1 MAAVRVL
8 YIDDDPGIG
17 RLVERALA
25 PRGIAVT
32 HVPDGETGIALLAR
46 EGFDAIA
53 LDHNLASET
62 GLDVMPRLRR
72 VSGDTP
78 VIYVTGSEDA
88 RVAVAALKAG
98 AADYVWK
105 DVQGHF
111 RELMGEAIQSALAQ
125 VRLKREAEEAQ
136 RAIREARDR
145 AELLLHEVNHRVA
158 NSLALVA
165 SLARLQANAVTDAS
179 ARSALQ
185 EMQARIMA
193 VAGIHRRL
201 YTSSDVRVVELGSY
215 LMSLVD
221 ELSAAIDVADKG
233 ADKKNVVVL
242 QADADVKVPTDKAVS
257 IGVIVTE
264 LMTNAYKYAY
274 PEGSRGEIRVVLRRA
289 ADGLLTIAVEDDGVG
304 WKGTGA
310 AQGTGLGTR
319 VITAMAGNLQTTVE
333 YEPVPKGTH
342 AVFKFRI

>member
-1 MAAVRVL
+1 MQQVRVL
-8 YIDDDPGIG
+8 YIDDDAGIG

-25 PRGIAVT
+25 PHGISIR
-32 HVPDGETGIALLAR
+32 HVGSGEEGLTLL
-46 EGFDAIA
+46 ETEKFDAIA
-53 LDHNLASET
+53 LDHNLTNET
-62 GLDVMPRLRR
+62 GLDVLSRIQR
-72 VSGDTP
+72 VTVDLP
-78 VIYVTGSEDA
+78 VVYVTGSEDA

-111 RELMGEAIQSALAQ
+111 RELLGAAIRSALQ
-125 VRLKREAEEAQ
+125 QQRLKAEAEEAQ
-136 RAIREARDR
+136 RTIREERDR

-165 SLARLQANAVTDAS
+165 SLARLQANAVQDEA

-201 YTSSDVRVVELGSY
+201 YTSSDVRIVELGSY

-221 ELSAAIDVADKG
+221 DLSAAIDA
-233 ADKKNVVVL
+233 ADKKNVVAL
-242 QADADVKVPTDKAVS
+242 HADADIRVPTDKAVS

-264 LMTNAYKYAY
+264 LLTNAYKYAY
-274 PEGSRGEIRVVLRRA
+274 PAGMRGEIRVILQKVGEDTVSL
-289 ADGLLTIAVEDDGVG
+289 AVEDDGVG

-310 AQGTGLGTR
+310 TQGTGLGTR
-319 VITAMAGNLQTTVE
+319 VVTAMAANLQSKVE
-333 YEPVPKGTH
+333 YDTGVEGTR
-342 AVFKFRI
+342 ASFRFRI

>member
-1 MAAVRVL
+1 MQQVRVL
-8 YIDDDPGIG
+8 YIDDDAGIG

-25 PRGIAVT
+25 PHGISIR
-32 HVPDGETGIALLAR
+32 HVGSGEEGLTLL
-46 EGFDAIA
+46 ETEKFDAIA
-53 LDHNLASET
+53 LDHNLTNET
-62 GLDVMPRLRR
+62 GLDVLSRIQR
-72 VSGDTP
+72 VTVDLP
-78 VIYVTGSEDA
+78 VVYVTGSEDA

-111 RELMGEAIQSALAQ
+111 RELLGAAIRSALQ
-125 VRLKREAEEAQ
+125 QQRLKAEAEEAQ
-136 RAIREARDR
+136 RTIREERDR

-165 SLARLQANAVTDAS
+165 SLARLQANAVQDDA

-201 YTSSDVRVVELGSY
+201 YTSSDVRIVELGSY

-221 ELSAAIDVADKG
+221 DLSAAIDA
-233 ADKKNVVVL
+233 ADKKNVVAL
-242 QADADVKVPTDKAVS
+242 HADADIRVPTDKAVS

-264 LMTNAYKYAY
+264 LLTNAYKYAY
-274 PEGSRGEIRVVLRRA
+274 PAGMRGEIRVILQKVGEDTVSL
-289 ADGLLTIAVEDDGVG
+289 AVEDDGVG

-310 AQGTGLGTR
+310 TQGTGLGTR
-319 VITAMAGNLQTTVE
+319 VVTAMAANLQSKVE
-333 YEPVPKGTH
+333 YDTGVEGTR
-342 AVFKFRI
+342 ASFRFRI

>member
-1 MAAVRVL
+1 MTGVRVL

-25 PRGIAVT
+25 PRGIAVQ
-32 HVPDGETGIALLAR
+32 HVADGDAGVALLAR
-46 EGFDAIA
+46 EAFDAIA
-53 LDHNLASET
+53 LDHNLAGET
-62 GLDVMPRLRR
+62 GLEVIPRLRR
-72 VSGDTP
+72 VAADTP
-78 VIYVTGSEDA
+78 VVYVTGSEDA

-111 RELMGEAIQSALAQ
+111 RELLGESIQLAVAQ
-125 VRLKREAEEAQ
+125 AKLRREAEEAQ

-165 SLARLQANAVTDAS
+165 SLARMQAGAVTDPA

-201 YTSSDVRVVELGSY
+201 YTSSDVRVVELGAY
-215 LMSLVD
+215 LMSLID
-221 ELSAAIDVADKG
+221 ELSTALGDTGKRYAVM
-233 ADKKNVVVL
+233 L
-242 QADADVKVPTDKAVS
+242 QADADVRVPTDKAVS

-264 LMTNAYKYAY
+264 LVTNAYKYAY
-274 PEGSRGEIRVVLRRA
+274 PSGTGGEIRVTLRRVG
-289 ADGLLTIAVEDDGVG
+289 DVLLTIGVEDDGVG
-304 WKGTGA
+304 WTGVGTV
-310 AQGTGLGTR
+310 QGTGLGTK
-319 VITAMAGNLQTTVE
+319 VVNAMASTLQTAVA
-333 YEPVPKGTH
+333 YEPVPKGTR
-342 AVFKFRI
+342 AVFGLRT

>member
-1 MAAVRVL
+1 MQQVRVL
-8 YIDDDPGIG
+8 YIDDDAGIG

-25 PRGIAVT
+25 PHGISIR
-32 HVPDGETGIALLAR
+32 HVGSGEEGLTLL
-46 EGFDAIA
+46 ETEKFDAIA
-53 LDHNLASET
+53 LDHNLTNET
-62 GLDVMPRLRR
+62 GLDVLSRIQR
-72 VSGDTP
+72 VTVDLP
-78 VIYVTGSEDA
+78 VVYVTGSEDA

-111 RELMGEAIQSALAQ
+111 RELLGAAIRSALQ
-125 VRLKREAEEAQ
+125 QQRLKAEAEEAQ
-136 RAIREARDR
+136 RTIREERDR

-165 SLARLQANAVTDAS
+165 SLARLQANAVQDDA

-201 YTSSDVRVVELGSY
+201 YTSSDVRIVELGSY

-221 ELSAAIDVADKG
+221 ELSAAIDA
-233 ADKKNVVVL
+233 ADKKNVVAL
-242 QADADVKVPTDKAVS
+242 HADADIRVPTDKAVS

-264 LMTNAYKYAY
+264 LLTNAYKYAY
-274 PEGSRGEIRVVLRRA
+274 PAGMRGEIRVILQKVGEDTVSL
-289 ADGLLTIAVEDDGVG
+289 AVEDDGVG

-310 AQGTGLGTR
+310 TQGTGLGTR
-319 VITAMAGNLQTTVE
+319 VVTAMAANLQSKVE
-333 YEPVPKGTH
+333 YDTGVEGTR
-342 AVFKFRI
+342 ASFRFRI

>member
-1 MAAVRVL
+1 MTEVRVL
-8 YIDDDPGIG
+8 YIDDDSGIG

-25 PRGIAVT
+25 PHGFGVR
-32 HVPDGETGIALLAR
+32 HVVSGDQGLELLQQER
-46 EGFDAIA
+46 FDAVA
-53 LDHNLASET
+53 LDHNLTSET
-62 GLDVMPRLRR
+62 GLDVMARIHRILP
-72 VSGDTP
+72 DMP
-78 VIYVTGSEDA
+78 VVYVTGSEDA

-111 RELMGEAIQSALAQ
+111 RELLGTAIRSALQ
-125 VRLKREAEEAQ
+125 RQRLKLEAEEAQ

-145 AELLLHEVNHRVA
+145 AEALLHEVNHRIA

-165 SLARLQANAVTDAS
+165 SFARLQAVSVQDGA
-179 ARSALQ
+179 ARDALQ

-221 ELSAAIDVADKG
+221 DLTAAIDVDDKRSHMS
-233 ADKKNVVVL
+233 L
-242 QADADVKVPTDKAVS
+242 QADADIRVPTDKAVP

-264 LMTNAYKYAY
+264 LLTNAYKYAY
-274 PEGSRGEIRVVLRRA
+274 PPGTRGDIRVILRRLE
-289 ADGLLTIAVEDDGVG
+289 DGTISLVVEDDGVG

-310 AQGTGLGTR
+310 VQGTGLGSKI
-319 VITAMAGNLQTTVE
+319 ITAMAANLHSQIEDRKSV
-333 YEPVPKGTH
+333 V
-342 AVFKFRI
+342 

>member
-1 MAAVRVL
+1 MDQVRVL
-8 YIDDDPGIG
+8 YIDDDAGIG

-25 PRGIAVT
+25 PHGISIR
-32 HVPDGETGIALLAR
+32 HVASGDEGIALLAG
-46 EGFDAIA
+46 EKFDAIA
-53 LDHNLASET
+53 LDHNLTNET
-62 GLDVMPRLRR
+62 GLDVLAKIQR
-72 VSGDTP
+72 VTVDLP
-78 VIYVTGSEDA
+78 VVYVTGSEDA

-111 RELMGEAIQSALAQ
+111 RELLGSAIRSSLQQ
-125 VRLKREAEEAQ
+125 QRLKAEAEEAQ
-136 RAIREARDR
+136 RTIREARDR

-165 SLARLQANAVTDAS
+165 SLARLQANAVQDES
-179 ARSALQ
+179 ARSALM

-201 YTSSDVRVVELGSY
+201 YTSSDVRIVELGSY

-221 ELSAAIDVADKG
+221 ELSAAIDA
-233 ADKKNVVVL
+233 ADKKNTVAL
-242 QADADVKVPTDKAVS
+242 HADADIRVPTDKAVS

-264 LMTNAYKYAY
+264 LLTNAYKYAY
-274 PEGSRGEIRVVLRRA
+274 PAAMRGEIRVILQKIGEDTVSL
-289 ADGLLTIAVEDDGVG
+289 AVEDDGVG
-304 WKGTGA
+304 WKGSGA

-319 VITAMAGNLQTTVE
+319 VVTAMAANLQSKVE
-333 YEPVPKGTH
+333 YDTGVEGTR
-342 AVFKFRI
+342 ASLRFRL

>member
-1 MAAVRVL
+1 MSTVKIL
-8 YIDDDPGIG
+8 YIDDDAGIG

-25 PRGIAVT
+25 PHGIQVR
-32 HVPDGETGIALLAR
+32 HVGSGDEGLSLLAQ
-46 EGFDAIA
+46 EPFDAVA

-62 GLDVMPRLRR
+62 GLEVLAKIQRLTGDV
-72 VSGDTP
+72 P
-78 VIYVTGSEDA
+78 VVYVTGSDDA

-111 RELMGEAIQSALAQ
+111 RELLGASIRSALQQQKMKA
-125 VRLKREAEEAQ
+125 EAEEAQ

-165 SLARLQANAVTDAS
+165 SLARLQAGSVEDEA

-215 LMSLVD
+215 LMSLID
-221 ELSAAIDVADKG
+221 DLSAAIETPDRKST
-233 ADKKNVVVL
+233 VVL
-242 QADADVKVPTDKAVS
+242 QADGDIRVPTDKAVS

-264 LMTNAYKYAY
+264 LLTNAYKYAY
-274 PEGSRGEIRVVLRRA
+274 PNGMRGDIRVILHKTGDDLVSL
-289 ADGLLTIAVEDDGVG
+289 AVEDDGIG
-304 WKGTGA
+304 WKGSGA
-310 AQGTGLGTR
+310 TKGTGLGTR
-319 VITAMAGNLQTTVE
+319 IITAMAANLQSQVE
-333 YEPVPKGTH
+333 YDAGVEGTR
-342 AVFKFRI
+342 ASLKFRI

>member
-1 MAAVRVL
+1 MAEVRVL

-17 RLVERALA
+17 RLVARALA

-32 HVPDGETGIALLAR
+32 HVPDGDAGIAHLAR

-53 LDHNLASET
+53 LDHNLAGET

-72 VSGDTP
+72 VTGDTP

-111 RELMGEAIQSALAQ
+111 RELLGEAIRSALAQ

-179 ARSALQ
+179 ARSALH

-221 ELSAAIDVADKG
+221 ELSAAIDVT
-233 ADKKNVVVL
+233 DKKNVVVL
-242 QADADVKVPTDKAVS
+242 QADADVRVPTDKAVS

-289 ADGLLTIAVEDDGVG
+289 TDGLLTIAVEDDGVG

-310 AQGTGLGTR
+310 SQGTGLGTR
-319 VITAMAGNLQTTVE
+319 VITAMAGNLQTAVE
-333 YEPVPKGTH
+333 YEPVPVGTR

>member
-1 MAAVRVL
+1 MATVRVL

-25 PRGIAVT
+25 PRGIAVH
-32 HVPDGETGIALLAR
+32 HVPDGDAGVALLAR
-46 EGFDAIA
+46 ESFDAVA

-62 GLDVMPRLRR
+62 GLDVIPRLRR
-72 VSGDTP
+72 VAADTP
-78 VIYVTGSEDA
+78 VVYVTGSEDA

-98 AADYVWK
+98 ASDYVWK

-111 RELMGEAIQSALAQ
+111 RELLGEAIQLALAQ
-125 VRLKREAEEAQ
+125 AKLRREAEEAQ

-165 SLARLQANAVTDAS
+165 SLARLQAGTVTDPA

-215 LMSLVD
+215 LMSLID
-221 ELSAAIDVADKG
+221 ELSAAIDEADKRY
-233 ADKKNVVVL
+233 AVVL
-242 QADADVKVPTDKAVS
+242 QADADVRVPTDKAVS

-264 LMTNAYKYAY
+264 LVTNAYKYAY
-274 PEGSRGEIRVVLRRA
+274 PPGARGEIRVILRRSG
-289 ADGLLTIAVEDDGVG
+289 DGRLTIAVEDDGVG
-304 WKGTGA
+304 WTGA
-310 AQGTGLGTR
+310 GPIRGTGLGTK
-319 VITAMAGNLQTTVE
+319 VVTAMASQLQTAMA
-333 YEPVPKGTH
+333 YEPVAKGTR
-342 AVFKFRI
+342 AVLSLRA

>member
-1 MAAVRVL
+1 MEQVRVL
-8 YIDDDPGIG
+8 YIDDDAGIG

-25 PRGIAVT
+25 PHGISIR
-32 HVPDGETGIALLAR
+32 HVGSGEQGLALL
-46 EGFDAIA
+46 ESEKFDAIA
-53 LDHNLASET
+53 LDHNLTNET
-62 GLDVMPRLRR
+62 GLDVLSRIQR
-72 VSGDTP
+72 VTVDVP
-78 VIYVTGSEDA
+78 VVYVTGSEDA

-111 RELMGEAIQSALAQ
+111 RELLGAAIRSALQ
-125 VRLKREAEEAQ
+125 QQRMKTEAEEAQ
-136 RAIREARDR
+136 RTIREERDR

-165 SLARLQANAVTDAS
+165 SLARLQANAVQDEA

-201 YTSSDVRVVELGSY
+201 YTSSDVRIVELGSY

-221 ELSAAIDVADKG
+221 ELSAAIDA
-233 ADKKNVVVL
+233 ADKKNVVAL
-242 QADADVKVPTDKAVS
+242 HADADIRVPTDKAVS

-264 LMTNAYKYAY
+264 LLTNAYKYAY
-274 PEGSRGEIRVVLRRA
+274 PAGMRGEIRVILQKLGEDTVSL
-289 ADGLLTIAVEDDGVG
+289 AVEDDGVG
-304 WKGTGA
+304 WKGTGSA
-310 AQGTGLGTR
+310 KGTGLGTR
-319 VITAMAGNLQTTVE
+319 VVTAMAANLQTKVE
-333 YEPVPKGTH
+333 YDTGVEGTR
-342 AVFKFRI
+342 ASFRFRV

>member
-1 MAAVRVL
+1 MASVRVL

-25 PRGIAVT
+25 PRGIAVR
-32 HVPDGETGIALLAR
+32 HVPDGDAGVALLAR
-46 EGFDAIA
+46 ESFDAIA

-62 GLDVMPRLRR
+62 GLEVIPRLRR
-72 VSGDTP
+72 IASDTP
-78 VIYVTGSEDA
+78 VVYVTGSEDA

-111 RELMGEAIQSALAQ
+111 RELLGEAIQLALAQ
-125 VRLKREAEEAQ
+125 AKLRREAEEAQ
-136 RAIREARDR
+136 RVIREARDR
-145 AELLLHEVNHRVA
+145 AELLLNEVNHRVA

-165 SLARLQANAVTDAS
+165 SLARMQAGTVTDPA
-179 ARSALQ
+179 ARSALH

-215 LMSLVD
+215 LMSLID
-221 ELSAAIDVADKG
+221 ELSAAIDEVEKRS
-233 ADKKNVVVL
+233 VVL
-242 QADADVKVPTDKAVS
+242 QADADVRVPTDKAVS

-264 LMTNAYKYAY
+264 LLTNAYKYAY
-274 PEGSRGEIRVVLRRA
+274 PSGVRGEIRVILRHTG
-289 ADGLLTIAVEDDGVG
+289 DGLLTIGVEDDGVG
-304 WKGTGA
+304 WTGVGRV
-310 AQGTGLGTR
+310 QGTGLGTK
-319 VITAMAGNLQTTVE
+319 VMTAMASQLQTSVA
-333 YEPVPKGTH
+333 YEPVAKGTR
-342 AVFKFRI
+342 AVFSLRA

>member
-1 MAAVRVL
+1 MQQVRVL
-8 YIDDDPGIG
+8 YIDDDAGIG

-25 PRGIAVT
+25 PHGISIR
-32 HVPDGETGIALLAR
+32 HVGSGEEGLKLL
-46 EGFDAIA
+46 ETEKFDAIA
-53 LDHNLASET
+53 LDHNLTNET
-62 GLDVMPRLRR
+62 GLDVLSRIQR
-72 VSGDTP
+72 VTVDLP
-78 VIYVTGSEDA
+78 VVYVTGSEDA

-111 RELMGEAIQSALAQ
+111 RELLGAAIRSALQ
-125 VRLKREAEEAQ
+125 QQRLKAEAEEAQ
-136 RAIREARDR
+136 RTIREERDR

-165 SLARLQANAVTDAS
+165 SLARLQANAVQDEA

-201 YTSSDVRVVELGSY
+201 YTSSDVRIVELGSY
-215 LMSLVD
+215 LMSLID
-221 ELSAAIDVADKG
+221 ELSAAIDA
-233 ADKKNVVVL
+233 ADKKNVVAL
-242 QADADVKVPTDKAVS
+242 HADADIRVPTDKAVS

-264 LMTNAYKYAY
+264 LLTNAYKYAY
-274 PEGSRGEIRVVLRRA
+274 PAGMRGEIRVILQKVGEDTVSL
-289 ADGLLTIAVEDDGVG
+289 AVEDDGVG

-310 AQGTGLGTR
+310 TQGTGLGTR
-319 VITAMAGNLQTTVE
+319 VVTAMAANLQSKVE
-333 YEPVPKGTH
+333 YDTGVEGTR
-342 AVFKFRI
+342 ASLRLRL

>member
-1 MAAVRVL
+1 MEQVRVL
-8 YIDDDPGIG
+8 YIDDDAGIG

-25 PRGIAVT
+25 PHGISIR
-32 HVPDGETGIALLAR
+32 HVGSGEEGLTLL
-46 EGFDAIA
+46 ETEKFDAVA
-53 LDHNLASET
+53 LDHNLTNET
-62 GLDVMPRLRR
+62 GLDVLSRIQR
-72 VSGDTP
+72 VTVDLP
-78 VIYVTGSEDA
+78 VVYVTGSEDA

-111 RELMGEAIQSALAQ
+111 RELLGAAIRSALQQQRMKA
-125 VRLKREAEEAQ
+125 EAEEAQ
-136 RAIREARDR
+136 RTIREERDR

-165 SLARLQANAVTDAS
+165 SLARLQANAVQDEA

-201 YTSSDVRVVELGSY
+201 YTSSDVRIVELGSY

-221 ELSAAIDVADKG
+221 ELSAAIDA
-233 ADKKNVVVL
+233 ADKKNVVAL
-242 QADADVKVPTDKAVS
+242 HADADIRVPTDKAVS

-264 LMTNAYKYAY
+264 LLTNAYKYAY
-274 PEGSRGEIRVVLRRA
+274 PAGMRGEIRVILQKVGEDTVSL
-289 ADGLLTIAVEDDGVG
+289 AVEDDGVG

-310 AQGTGLGTR
+310 TQGTGLGTR
-319 VITAMAGNLQTTVE
+319 VVTAMAANLQSKVE
-333 YEPVPKGTH
+333 YDTGVEGTR
-342 AVFKFRI
+342 ASFRFRI

>member
-1 MAAVRVL
+1 MQQVRVL
-8 YIDDDPGIG
+8 YIDDDAGIG

-25 PRGIAVT
+25 PHGISIR
-32 HVPDGETGIALLAR
+32 HVGSGEEGLTLL
-46 EGFDAIA
+46 ETEKFDAIA
-53 LDHNLASET
+53 LDHNLTNET
-62 GLDVMPRLRR
+62 GLDVLSRIQR
-72 VSGDTP
+72 VTVDLP
-78 VIYVTGSEDA
+78 VVYVTGSEDA

-111 RELMGEAIQSALAQ
+111 RELLGAAIRSALQ
-125 VRLKREAEEAQ
+125 QQRLKAEAEEAQ
-136 RAIREARDR
+136 RTIREERDR

-165 SLARLQANAVTDAS
+165 SLARLQANAVQDEA

-201 YTSSDVRVVELGSY
+201 YTSSDVRIVELGSY
-215 LMSLVD
+215 LMSLID
-221 ELSAAIDVADKG
+221 ELSAAIDA
-233 ADKKNVVVL
+233 ADKKNVVAL
-242 QADADVKVPTDKAVS
+242 HADADIRVPTDKAVS

-264 LMTNAYKYAY
+264 LLTNAYKYAY
-274 PEGSRGEIRVVLRRA
+274 PAGMRGEIRVILQKVGEDTVSL
-289 ADGLLTIAVEDDGVG
+289 AVEDDGVG

-310 AQGTGLGTR
+310 TQGTGLGTR
-319 VITAMAGNLQTTVE
+319 VVTAMAANLQSKVE
-333 YEPVPKGTH
+333 YDTGVEGTR
-342 AVFKFRI
+342 ASFRFRI

>member
-1 MAAVRVL
+1 MEQVRVL
-8 YIDDDPGIG
+8 YIDDDAGIG

-25 PRGIAVT
+25 PHGIGIR
-32 HVPDGETGIALLAR
+32 HVGSGDEGLALLAS
-46 EGFDAIA
+46 EKFDAIA
-53 LDHNLASET
+53 LDHNLTSET
-62 GLDVMPRLRR
+62 GLDVLAKIQR
-72 VSGDTP
+72 VTVDVP

-111 RELMGEAIQSALAQ
+111 RELLGSAIRSSLQQ
-125 VRLKREAEEAQ
+125 QRLKAEAEEAQ

-165 SLARLQANAVTDAS
+165 SLARLQANAVQDEA
-179 ARSALQ
+179 ARSALL

-201 YTSSDVRVVELGSY
+201 YTSSDVRIVELGSY

-221 ELSAAIDVADKG
+221 ELSAAIDAVE
-233 ADKKNVVVL
+233 KKNSVAL
-242 QADADVKVPTDKAVS
+242 HADADIRVPTDKAVS

-264 LMTNAYKYAY
+264 LLTNAYKYAY
-274 PEGSRGEIRVVLRRA
+274 PAGMRGEIRVILQRIGDDTVSL
-289 ADGLLTIAVEDDGVG
+289 AVEDDGVG
-304 WKGTGA
+304 WKGTGS

-319 VITAMAGNLQTTVE
+319 VVTAMAANLQSKVE
-333 YEPVPKGTH
+333 YDTGVEGTR
-342 AVFKFRI
+342 ASLRFRL

>member
-72 VSGDTP
+72 VTGDTP

-111 RELMGEAIQSALAQ
+111 RELLGEAIQSALAQ

-136 RAIREARDR
+136 RAIREAKDR

-221 ELSAAIDVADKG
+221 ELSAAVDVT
-233 ADKKNVVVL
+233 DKKNVVVL
-242 QADADVKVPTDKAVS
+242 QADADVRVPTDKAVS

-274 PEGSRGEIRVVLRRA
+274 PADSRGEIRVVLRRST
-289 ADGLLTIAVEDDGVG
+289 DGLLTIAVEDDGIG
-304 WKGTGA
+304 WKGIGA

-319 VITAMAGNLQTTVE
+319 VITAMAGNLQTAVE

>member
-1 MAAVRVL
+1 MEQVRVL
-8 YIDDDPGIG
+8 YIDDDAGIG

-25 PRGIAVT
+25 PHGISIR
-32 HVPDGETGIALLAR
+32 HVGSGEEGLALIER
-46 EGFDAIA
+46 EKFDAIA
-53 LDHNLASET
+53 LDHNLTNET
-62 GLDVMPRLRR
+62 GLDVLSRIQR
-72 VSGDTP
+72 VTVDLP
-78 VIYVTGSEDA
+78 VVYVTGSEDA

-111 RELMGEAIQSALAQ
+111 RELLGAAIRSALQ
-125 VRLKREAEEAQ
+125 QQRLKAEAEEAQ
-136 RAIREARDR
+136 RTIREERDR

-165 SLARLQANAVTDAS
+165 SLARLQANAVQDEA

-201 YTSSDVRVVELGSY
+201 YTSSDVRIVELGSY

-221 ELSAAIDVADKG
+221 ELSAAIDA
-233 ADKKNVVVL
+233 ADKKNVVAL
-242 QADADVKVPTDKAVS
+242 HADADIRVPTDKAVS

-264 LMTNAYKYAY
+264 LLTNAYKYAY
-274 PEGSRGEIRVVLRRA
+274 PAGMRGEIRVILQKVGEDTVSL
-289 ADGLLTIAVEDDGVG
+289 AVEDDGVG
-304 WKGTGA
+304 WKGTGST
-310 AQGTGLGTR
+310 QGTGLGTR
-319 VITAMAGNLQTTVE
+319 VVTAMAANLQSKVE
-333 YEPVPKGTH
+333 YDTGVEGTR
-342 AVFKFRI
+342 ASFRFRI